1 MVTNWTPALH
11 WVKNPVKRHRPV
23 KRYRKAALTTSQ
35 AQQPSSSQEQVVAS
49 TSAHPL
55 MQSKPKFGPG
65 PRGYAPPRM
74 TINPYPLPTTLRTQ
88 MHITAHWQ
96 DRLQPQETTY
106 RPKLPPFAKGPP
118 LAPPRRTAT
127 RPRCDMP
134 ALHTGGR
141 PPPQPRP
148 TPRSLIFRQPGR
160 ATAMNAPPVLLQK
173 DAPHRK
179 THPALFNTSAETIT
193 QRAMPLSPA
202 PVREQAPTTTKA
214 RNAAAR
220 KLAEQT
226 FIDLA
231 NRIGP
236 ACEAF
241 IQLSTSAN
249 FASHLRRLVAPFAV
263 STLQRYLRA
272 SHVFVDFLATTAS
285 QSGKPCLSN
294 IKVSLMADYMLACS
308 ASKEEDR
315 EVHMMSPVSS
325 IKALRWIAKTLQW
338 QALSEALSCPVISA
352 YGKQSR
358 EYDRREATPI
368 PMALLA
374 CWERTI
380 CSAEAPLTTKLFLG
394 AALLC
399 THASLRLGDAQRI
412 EWSTLQLSAQ
422 GLHGT
427 AYATKTT
434 KCGQPFACTWHGI
447 TGRCVQSSWLL
458 QWLSCLVEVGTSADL
473 EPDFIFFHADLDSH
487 QQPHVF
493 PCSYTHA
500 LLCLRFLA
508 QKEGLTESEA
518 CALTLHSMK
527 STMLAAAAQLQFNE
541 HARLAQGHHRDS
553 LRLYSRNDTLEAL
566 RLQRELSTQLALG
579 WRPQRSM
586 ARGGAAPI
594 PEPPFSTPPQPPQQ
608 LLDSEQL
615 HTGTWAVFV
624 SRHESMQHDVEAPP
638 PKPAAQHKA
647 GPDTDS
653 EAEMVEKYAM
663 ERSQSSE
670 DESEEPPVP
679 APDEELFV
687 CSGPWNALHS
697 PTRSS
702 HLEFEL
708 LYGSNPMHAD
718 VLVAACGADLGSM
731 PVVIKT
737 HDPVSACRRKACV
750 LARAILQA

>member
-1 MVTNWTPALH
+1 
-11 WVKNPVKRHRPV
+11 
-23 KRYRKAALTTSQ
+23 
-35 AQQPSSSQEQVVAS
+35 
-49 TSAHPL
+49 
-55 MQSKPKFGPG
+55 
-65 PRGYAPPRM
+65 
-74 TINPYPLPTTLRTQ
+74 
-88 MHITAHWQ
+88 
-96 DRLQPQETTY
+96 
-106 RPKLPPFAKGPP
+106 
-118 LAPPRRTAT
+118 
-127 RPRCDMP
+127 
-134 ALHTGGR
+134 
-141 PPPQPRP
+141 
-148 TPRSLIFRQPGR
+148 
-160 ATAMNAPPVLLQK
+160 
-173 DAPHRK
+173 
-179 THPALFNTSAETIT
+179 
-193 QRAMPLSPA
+193 
-202 PVREQAPTTTKA
+202 
-214 RNAAAR
+214 
-220 KLAEQT
+220 
-226 FIDLA
+226 
-231 NRIGP
+231 
-236 ACEAF
+236 
-241 IQLSTSAN
+241 
-249 FASHLRRLVAPFAV
+249 
-263 STLQRYLRA
+263 
-272 SHVFVDFLATTAS
+272 
-285 QSGKPCLSN
+285 
-294 IKVSLMADYMLACS
+294 MADYMLACS

-399 THASLRLGDAQRI
+399 THASLRFGDAQRI
-412 EWSTLQLSAQ
+412 EWSTLQLSVQ

-493 PCSYTHA
+493 PCSYAHA

-508 QKEGLTESEA
+508 QKDGLTESEA

-670 DESEEPPVP
+670 DESEEPSVP

-708 LYGSNPMHAD
+708 LYGSNTMHAD
-718 VLVAACGADLGSM
+718 VLVAACGADLSSM

-750 LARAILQA
+750 LARASLQA